1 MGSSLSA
8 MPGKQRRIPDGIA
21 PSCAEFGWPGF
32 WPAPGDPSM
41 DQPDGALLL
50 GADPRLC
57 P

>member
-8 MPGKQRRIPDGIA
+8 MPGKQRRIPEGIA